1 MLGFRRLFLAGAGS
15 VVLAG
20 SLPAQTPTPSPA
32 QTSQPTAPA
41 IEPQEPIRTL
51 TEEVQLT
58 VTALDGQGRLD
69 QTVEVADILVLEDGV
84 AQEIRSARQVP
95 ASVVLLLD
103 TGGEVNTAKRL
114 AVTREVARRLL
125 TTLTTG
131 DQISVIQF
139 NSRIE
144 LLQDWTSDI
153 TALKAVLDTR
163 LLSGK
168 RARLLDGMRAAIE
181 QFRRAPTANRHLVMI
196 TDGVQSDGE
205 RLDQQEVILRLM
217 MANAAVHVISYT
229 TVSRAATA
237 HARKVTR
244 RRDKSIVPDEAIDS
258 LPPEH
263 DWQPL
268 RSMHEPG
275 GVIADLDPERRK
287 RIKDYEA
294 AMRAAEIQLTAL
306 SQETGGQS
314 WLPESFDEMIE
325 DGAGVARLIDSQYIV
340 TYKPRRSLAAARP
353 GEVRKIDVASRR
365 VGLQLVSRRHYT
377 VAGNPDTTG
386 QSRPR
391 RVMN

>member
-1 MLGFRRLFLAGAGS
+1 MLGFRRLFLAAAGA
-15 VVLAG
+15 VVFGG
-20 SLPAQTPTPSPA
+20 SLPAQTPTPSSA

-103 TGGEVNTAKRL
+103 TGGDVNTAKRL

-196 TDGVQSDGE
+196 T
-205 RLDQQEVILRLM
+205 
-217 MANAAVHVISYT
+217 
-229 TVSRAATA
+229 
-237 HARKVTR
+237 
-244 RRDKSIVPDEAIDS
+244 
-258 LPPEH
+258 
-263 DWQPL
+263 
-268 RSMHEPG
+268 
-275 GVIADLDPERRK
+275 
-287 RIKDYEA
+287 
-294 AMRAAEIQLTAL
+294 
-306 SQETGGQS
+306 
-314 WLPESFDEMIE
+314 
-325 DGAGVARLIDSQYIV
+325 QYIV

-391 RVMN
+391 RVLN